1 MATVSPDS
9 SGTSYSARGS
19 TQPGR
24 LPLRWA
30 LIVLVTA
37 AAGIACFTA
46 DGVAA
51 AVVGASAVAAAL
63 HSMLA

>member
-9 SGTSYSARGS
+9 SGTPKS
-19 TQPGR
+19 TGNGDQPER

-46 DGVAA
+46 GGITA
-51 AVVGASAVAAAL
+51 AVVGAAAVAAAL

>member
-1 MATVSPDS
+1 MSPVSPGS
-9 SGTSYSARGS
+9 SGTPNSPGS
-19 TQPGR
+19 GEPAGR

-30 LIVLVTA
+30 FIVLVTA
-37 AAGIACFTA
+37 AAGIACFA
-46 DGVAA
+46 ACGIAA